1 MSTPVGL
8 FELLATL
15 LAIGLL
21 VLLLRWTYGNSRS
34 QPAPP
39 GHDPDDTTGDG
50 LLEEVSRVP
59 TEAAAQVLR
68 SRLRGAGIRATIRRP
83 GRNAAGGY
91 RLLVFSADL
100 VDARTVLSRGALE

>member
-1 MSTPVGL
+1 MSAPVGVV
-8 FELLATL
+8 ELLGTL

-21 VLLLRWTYGNSRS
+21 VLILRWTYGNSRS

-50 LLEEVSRVP
+50 LLQEVSRVP
-59 TEAAAQVLR
+59 TEAAAQILR
-68 SRLRGAGIRATIRRP
+68 SRLRDAGIRATIRKP
-83 GRNAAGGY
+83 GKDSIGDY